1 VLFLY
6 SENPTAQTNLRKEAV
21 RAGIDPGRLI
31 FGGALPLPEHLARY
45 RSMDLFLDTL
55 PQNAGATA
63 SDALWAGLPVLTRM
77 GEAFAGRMAAS
88 VLTAIDVPELI
99 ASSQEQYET
108 LAVELALDPRRL
120 AKIKG
125 ALEQNRSSAPLFDI
139 GRFTRHLEA
148 GYLTIH
154 QRHQAG
160 LPPAD
165 LHAEAGR

>member
-1 VLFLY
+1 V
-6 SENPTAQTNLRKEAV
+6 AV

-31 FGGALPLPEHLARY
+31 FGGALPLPEYLARY

-63 SDALWAGLPVLTRM
+63 SDALWAGLPVVTRM

-88 VLTAIDVPELI
+88 VLTSINLPELV

-120 AKIKG
+120 AKIKR
-125 ALEQNRSSAPLFDI
+125 ALEERRSSALLFDI
-139 GRFTRHLEA
+139 GRFARHLEA
-148 GYLTIH
+148 GYLTIY